1 MANNIPTSK
10 DIYDSIIA
18 SFEDNYGREIPILQK
33 AFLRVLAK
41 VLGGVF
47 VILYKYSGFL
57 GLQLFVSTASSSETE
72 INGRTIIPLI
82 ELGRQYGVG
91 DPAAAVSAKL
101 IIEITV
107 TNQTGFI
114 PASTQLLNASNGV
127 TYLTEGS
134 ILLDSA
140 TVFGTIVAASD
151 QSGSDGSGSIG
162 NLDNGAVVSFIN
174 PLPNVLQDTTVVE
187 TTQLGVDAENVDVDY
202 RRRTLER
209 FQNPP
214 QGGAEADY
222 VIWATEVDGIIN
234 AYPYTGQPGEVDV
247 FVEATPE
254 SSGSEDGIPTEAQIE
269 AVDESMQFDAE
280 TGIAARRPAGAFV
293 KAFPIERLAFDVDVI
308 GVSVSDIGATRDEI
322 EQGLK
327 DYFFNLEPFIEG
339 ISAFPRRD
347 RVTLSAVVG
356 VIEEIVSS
364 RGGIFEYAEL
374 FLSDAEI
381 TAYNLAEGEKAKL
394 GKIEFL

>member
-1 MANNIPTSK
+1 MTNNIPTAK

-18 SFEDNYGREIPILQK
+18 SFENNYGREVPILQK
-33 AFLRVLAK
+33 AFLRVVAK

-47 VILYKYSGFL
+47 VILYKYTGFL
-57 GLQLFVSTASSSETE
+57 GLQLFVSAASSKETE
-72 INGRTIIPLI
+72 INGRAVIPLI
-82 ELGRQYGVG
+82 ELGRQYGIG

-107 TNQTGFI
+107 TNQIGFI
-114 PASTQLLNASNGV
+114 PASTQLLNANNGV

-134 ILLDSA
+134 ILLDAS
-140 TVFGTIVAASD
+140 TVSGTIVASSD
-151 QSGSDGSGSIG
+151 QSGGDGSGSIG
-162 NLDNGAVVSFIN
+162 NLDNGATVSFIN
-174 PLPNVLQDTTVVE
+174 PLPNVLQDTTVISTV
-187 TTQLGVDAENVDVDY
+187 QLGVNAENVDVDY
-202 RRRTLER
+202 RRRVLER

-214 QGGAEADY
+214 QGGALADY

-280 TGIAARRPAGAFV
+280 TGIANRRPAGAFV
-293 KAFPIERLAFDVDVI
+293 KAFPITRIAFDVVVY
-308 GVSVSDIGATRDEI
+308 GLAVSDIGATRDEI
-322 EQGLK
+322 EKGLK
-327 DYFFNLEPFIEG
+327 DYFFSLEPFIDG
-339 ISAFPRRD
+339 ISAFPRQD
-347 RVTLSAVVG
+347 RITLSAVVG

-364 RGGIFEYAEL
+364 RGGIFE
-374 FLSDAEI
+374 FAEI
-381 TAYNLAEGEKAKL
+381 FLNATEIIAYSLAEGEKSKL
-394 GKIEFL
+394 GKVTFL